1 MHFHCLP
8 SWLQR
13 RLRDVGFEPRGLG
26 REALDVRDEA
36 RDLLVRRRRGERLL
50 LQVRLAPRKDSQVVL
65 SDAFTRRSTT
75 RALPNHHNRH
85 ARHKFERT
93 GTVAKS
99 FTIKP
104 STVHFA

>member
-36 RDLLVRRRRGERLL
+36 VDLLVRDVDL
-50 LQVRLAPRKDSQVVL
+50 LQTAKLQAPESAVLQISEHAGSLRK
-65 SDAFTRRSTT
+65 
-75 RALPNHHNRH
+75 
-85 ARHKFERT
+85 
-93 GTVAKS
+93 
-99 FTIKP
+99 
-104 STVHFA
+104 